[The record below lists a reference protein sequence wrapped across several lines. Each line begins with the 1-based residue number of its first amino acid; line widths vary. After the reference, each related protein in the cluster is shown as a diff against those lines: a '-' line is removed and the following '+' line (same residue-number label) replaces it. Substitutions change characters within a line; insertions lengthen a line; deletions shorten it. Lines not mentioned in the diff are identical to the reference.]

1 MKKTTIIALTL
12 ALAITMG
19 TPAAMAGGP
28 GYGWG
33 RGYGLGYAYG
43 TAAIPNMTPE
53 QYTKIQALQKTHLD
67 QMAPLQQELL
77 RKRSELRSLWL
88 TQTPDQAKITALQKE
103 ILNLQSQLQEKGT
116 NFNLEV
122 RKVLTPEQQAQMASF
137 GPGMGWGKGKM
148 GRMGRW

>member
-33 RGYGLGYAYG
+33 RGYGPGYAYG

-53 QYTKIQALQKTHLD
+53 QSTKIQALQKAHLD
-67 QMAPLQQELL
+67 QMASLQQELL

>member
-33 RGYGLGYAYG
+33 RGYGPGYAYG